1 MTKNKDSFIRL
12 SSVSEEQAGSVE
24 SQVYNLTNRVSKLT
38 YHLKLHSKDYS
49 SQRGLWKILGKRK
62 RLLVYLRRKSLLR
75 YEKLI
80 NQLGIRVPKTVKFL

>member
-1 MTKNKDSFIRL
+1 MKKKDSFIRL

>member
-1 MTKNKDSFIRL
+1 MTKNKDLFIHL

-24 SQVYNLTNRVSKLT
+24 SQVCNLTDQISKLT

-62 RLLVYLRRKSLLR
+62 RILVHLHRKSPLR

-80 NQLGIRVPKTVKFL
+80 NQLSIRVPKTVKFL